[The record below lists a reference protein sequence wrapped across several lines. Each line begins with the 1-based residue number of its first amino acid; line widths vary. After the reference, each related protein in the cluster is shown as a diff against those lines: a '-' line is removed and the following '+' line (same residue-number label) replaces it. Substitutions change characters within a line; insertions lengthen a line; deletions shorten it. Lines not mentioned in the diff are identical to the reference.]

1 MHPRR
6 VAWLLVTCEMLACS
20 MSASVRAQD
29 PATEQRKAE
38 ARELAQQGDAAF
50 KIGRC
55 DRAIPFW
62 QQAHARFQA
71 PTILFRI
78 ARCQALMGKVV
89 AATATLEQ
97 LLALPDDPDS
107 PPAFRE
113 AKDQAAAELPA
124 VRSRIAFLTVAVDA
138 RGVDVQPDV
147 RVDDQTLPLAQG
159 PVPMDPGTH
168 LVRVRAREA
177 VWEREITLQEGY
189 SETVRVAIGVRM
201 PPPPARTQRTVG
213 FVIGGLGL
221 ASLAAGAYFGASAST
236 LARHL
241 ESACGPDRKQ
251 CPTDREDDIDRLRTH
266 AVAAD
271 ITLGAGAALFAAGA
285 IVVLTE
291 PAPKH
296 EEPRLVLFPVGFG
309 AAVQGQF

>member
-1 MHPRR
+1 MHTRR
-6 VAWLLVTCEMLACS
+6 IAWMVVACGMLACS
-20 MSASVRAQD
+20 VSASARAHD
-29 PATEQRKAE
+29 PATERRKAE

-50 KIGRC
+50 KVGRC
-55 DRAIPFW
+55 DQAIPFW
-62 QQAHARFQA
+62 QKANARFQA

-147 RVDDQTLPLAQG
+147 RVDDQTLPMVEG
-159 PVPMDPGTH
+159 PVPIDPGAH
-168 LVRVRAREA
+168 VVRVRARDA
-177 VWEREITLQEGY
+177 TWERKVTLQEGQ
-189 SETVRVAIGVRM
+189 SETVRVAIGVHM
-201 PPPPARTQRTVG
+201 PPRPARTQRTVG
-213 FVIGGLGL
+213 YVLGGIGL

-241 ESACGPDRKQ
+241 ERVCGTDRKQ
-251 CPTDREDDIDRLRTH
+251 CPADRKDDIDRLKTH

-285 IVVLTE
+285 IVALTE
-291 PAPKH
+291 PAPKQ
-296 EEPRLVLFPVGFG
+296 EEPRVVLFPVGFG
-309 AAVQGQF
+309 AALHGWF